1 MNTCIKKYMSKNVVE
16 NHQLEIWELWNSLLW
31 VSTNVNHG
39 WEFSA
44 AVLMRTRMQGNMV
57 CINDCYHAGEQP
69 DGVT

>member
-1 MNTCIKKYMSKNVVE
+1 MDTCIKKYMSKNVVE
-16 NHQLEIWELWNSLLW
+16 NHQLWELWNSLLW

-44 AVLMRTRMQGNMV
+44 AVLMRTRMQENMV